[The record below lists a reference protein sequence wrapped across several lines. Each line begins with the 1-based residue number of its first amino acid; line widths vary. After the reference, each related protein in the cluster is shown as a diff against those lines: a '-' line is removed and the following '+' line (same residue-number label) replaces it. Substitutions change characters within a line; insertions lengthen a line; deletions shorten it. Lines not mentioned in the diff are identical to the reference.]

1 MPDRDLAM
9 KCRRRWS
16 ARLYKD
22 ASVKMSTNVQS
33 LSTGLLGSKSFIA
46 YRFAGPAPNPCICIC
61 RQRSERGAPG
71 GPQA

>member
-46 YRFAGPAPNPCICIC
+46 YRFTGPGRACTQSMHLHMPTT
-61 RQRSERGAPG
+61 E
-71 GPQA
+71 

>member
-22 ASVKMSTNVQS
+22 ASVKMTANVQG
-33 LSTGLLGSKSFIA
+33 LSTGLFGSMSFIA
-46 YRFAGPAPNPCICIC
+46 NRFTGPGRVGILHMPTT
-61 RQRSERGAPG
+61 E
-71 GPQA
+71 